1 MYVPTKVIRDGISVL
16 YEYLLFHKTNKQI
29 SIVGS
34 HFGSHGYTIYL
45 LVMLTIKGKIV
56 EGT

>member
-1 MYVPTKVIRDGISVL
+1 M
-16 YEYLLFHKTNKQI
+16 KQ
-29 SIVGS
+29 VGS

-56 EGT
+56 DGKHQLSKSDQNRSGQFLVRAFI